1 MELEMPV
8 FVDTSL
14 GTRLALSAPGS
25 ITARDLKRKLKC
37 EHILCFPTLGEII
50 VHSLMV
56 KQKTNLYHIPDS
68 MFIRE
73 ACCGSRS
80 AWFLQMNASLLTDIT
95 LQQIESPPSI
105 NHRRQKISH
114 QGESVCPN
122 SKIMSASS
130 NDPNNISTCCK
141 VSDQSLRSEVQGFST
156 LNDRKSPNVTKI
168 VKLGENI
175 QVNAVA
181 KEAVDTSKTCKSVNS
196 DVDSAKKV
204 FQRGETWLSEHPSK
218 GGEKMN
224 SSPIKEVP
232 SANCSEEIS
241 VSGLIL
247 RYFCDNDEVNA
258 SKIWQKLGR
267 QTVSDVYDSNC
278 IEETSFAMKHGQYS
292 AEERASNEIPACSV
306 NSSASETKFS
316 SSRGCKTAIIVKHDP
331 TFDDD
336 EISHGV
342 IANVKKTNR
351 CCIRQAE
358 NSLSGANKHQRLS
371 RRRVNRKLAPLTPQ
385 SISKIRR
392 SPFNKHSI
400 TFNCNRYEV
409 GKHLVLAAKRISP
422 SVGAQISPMFHSI
435 SRCGNV
441 CALNSTLIPKRC
453 VFEISDSDH

>member
-37 EHILCFPTLGEII
+37 EHLSCFPTLGEII

-56 KQKTNLYHIPDS
+56 KQKINFYHIPDS

-80 AWFLQMNASLLTDIT
+80 AWFLRMNASLLTDIA
-95 LQQIESPPSI
+95 LQQIELPPTI
-105 NHRRQKISH
+105 NHRRQKISY

-130 NDPNNISTCCK
+130 NDPNISTCRN
-141 VSDQSLRSEVQGFST
+141 VSEQFLFTRVQGSSI
-156 LNDRKSPNVTKI
+156 LNDKKNVTKI
-168 VKLGENI
+168 VKFGDNI
-175 QVNAVA
+175 QVNAVV
-181 KEAVDTSKTCKSVNS
+181 KEAVDTSKTFKSVNS
-196 DVDSAKKV
+196 DVDSAKEAI
-204 FQRGETWLSEHPSK
+204 QRDKIWLSEHPSK
-218 GGEKMN
+218 GGQKMN
-224 SSPIKEVP
+224 SSPMKEVP

-241 VSGLIL
+241 VSGLLL

-258 SKIWQKLGR
+258 SKIWQKVGR
-267 QTVSDVYDSNC
+267 ETVPDVYDSNY
-278 IEETSFAMKHGQYS
+278 IKETSFATKHGQYS
-292 AEERASNEIPACSV
+292 AEERASNGSPPACSV
-306 NSSASETKFS
+306 NSSTSETKFS
-316 SSRGCKTAIIVKHDP
+316 SSQDCKTAKNVKNDP

-336 EISHGV
+336 EISQGV
-342 IANVKKTNR
+342 ISNVKKTNR
-351 CCIRQAE
+351 CCIHQAE
-358 NSLSGANKHQRLS
+358 NSSSGANKHQRLS
-371 RRRVNRKLAPLTPQ
+371 RRRVNRKLASVTPQ
-385 SISKIRR
+385 SISKICR

-400 TFNCNRYEV
+400 TFNSNRYKV

-422 SVGAQISPMFHSI
+422 SVGAQIFHSI

-441 CALNSTLIPKRC
+441 CALDSTLVAKRGLY
-453 VFEISDSDH
+453 EISDSDH